1 MHGSSIQLIMG
12 KKRVETQGEPARD
25 SILAGDAGSQ
35 LVPSKKKKSK
45 FKVATEARR
54 RARLGIGLPPPE
66 RTITEKRLRKP
77 KHKKKLEGLDVE
89 D

>member
-1 MHGSSIQLIMG
+1 
-12 KKRVETQGEPARD
+12 
-25 SILAGDAGSQ
+25 
-35 LVPSKKKKSK
+35 VPSKKKKSK

-66 RTITEKRLRKP
+66 RKIMEKRLKKP
-77 KHKKKLEGLDVE
+77 KHKKKLEELVVE